1 MQKPIYFYFD
11 FSSPYAYFAAQKID
25 DVAMEF
31 GGREVEWRPF
41 LLGVAMKE
49 TNNEPLMQQPVKG
62 EYSVNDWNRMAR
74 FMKVPW
80 TLPIKFPSASVAA
93 ARAFYWIS
101 DTDKSKAKIFAH
113 RCFISYF
120 SEGLNINDADTVA
133 EIASQVGIN
142 GCELKKAIADGVIKD
157 KLRNETQAAIDAGV
171 FGSPFFIVDDEKFWG
186 SDRIWMIK
194 RWLKTGGW

>member
-1 MQKPIYFYFD
+1 MPKPIDFYFD

-25 DVAMEF
+25 NVAMEF

-49 TNNEPLMQQPVKG
+49 TKNEPLMHQPIKG
-62 EYSVNDWNRMAR
+62 KYSVHDWNRMAR

-80 TLPIKFPSASVAA
+80 KMPKQFPIASIAA

-101 DTDKSKAKIFAH
+101 DVDKHKAKDFA
-113 RCFISYF
+113 RECFSSYYT
-120 SEGLNINDADTVA
+120 EGLNINDADTVA
-133 EIASQVGIN
+133 EIGSQVGID
-142 GCELKKAIADGVIKD
+142 GCELKKNIADEVIKK